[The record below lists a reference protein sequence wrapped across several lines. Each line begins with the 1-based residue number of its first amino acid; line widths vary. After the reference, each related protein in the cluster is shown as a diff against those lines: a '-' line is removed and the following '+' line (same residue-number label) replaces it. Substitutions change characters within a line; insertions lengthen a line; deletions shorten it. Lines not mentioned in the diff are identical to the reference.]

1 MLSYTVNNNLV
12 ERAAKEGEVFLGK
25 LKDALG
31 DSPVIGDIRGVGML
45 IGVELVKD
53 REKKEP
59 FDPGKNVSGFIAGYC
74 FDHGLL
80 ISSGVTGTADGISGE
95 ALQISPPLIL
105 DEDEMDFA
113 VDILKTAVLEA
124 ERRFL

>member
-1 MLSYTVNNNLV
+1 
-12 ERAAKEGEVFLGK
+12 
-25 LKDALG
+25 
-31 DSPVIGDIRGVGML
+31 ML
-45 IGVELVKD
+45 IGVDLVMD

-59 FDPGKNVSGFIAGYC
+59 FDREKNVSGFLAGYC

-80 ISSGVTGTADGISGE
+80 ISSGVTGTADGIAGE

-105 DEDEMDFA
+105 DEEEMDFA

-124 ERRFL
+124 EHRFL

>member
-1 MLSYTVNNNLV
+1 
-12 ERAAKEGEVFLGK
+12 
-25 LKDALG
+25 
-31 DSPVIGDIRGVGML
+31 ML

-105 DEDEMDFA
+105 DEEEMDFA